1 MTAMKRFFLLAIVL
15 TTVGAGVARA
25 DEITLVAP
33 GGIQAAIE
41 QLIPAFE
48 KATGHKV
55 KPTFGSGLGTK
66 KQVAA
71 GDPFDV
77 PIIQPPYPEV
87 LASGNV
93 IASSATPLAKVS
105 VGVAVRTGQRKPDIS
120 TPDAVKKLLLSVKS
134 FSYPDPAGG
143 AAAGVSFTNTLKQL
157 GIADEVKPKI
167 HLARGGAAAM
177 AALASGEVEIG
188 LTFYSEILTEPGVE
202 AVGMLPASMSAPTS
216 LVAFVSTHAKNAA
229 AATALV
235 KYLSSPEA
243 AATYRKV
250 GMQPATSAPARTVA
264 AVRLYVLDCGMLNID
279 PAGVARYHVT
289 QKEVVESRMPVPCF
303 LVAHPKGT
311 LLWDTGTIPDADVE
325 KAAPKPALY
334 DVNPVSHAVVS
345 KTLKSQLAALG
356 YAPADITYVAVSHAH
371 KDHTANLNQF
381 SASIWLTRP
390 IEREFMFKPGN
401 ERVEPKFYNQLEH
414 SKTVAIEKD
423 EYDVFG
429 DGTVVLKSAPGHT
442 PGHQVLVL
450 NLARSGRVM
459 VAGDLYHYPTERTAH
474 RAPPENEFSVQQSA
488 ASRAMIEEYLT
499 KTKTAIWIEHDF
511 RTNAKLKKSP
521 AFYE

>member
-1 MTAMKRFFLLAIVL
+1 MTAMKAAIASVITGLAL
-15 TTVGAGVARA
+15 CLSPAARA

-41 QLIPAFE
+41 QLIPGFE

-55 KPTFGSGLGTK
+55 KATFGSGLGTK
-66 KQVAA
+66 KQIAD
-71 GDPFDV
+71 GQPFDV
-77 PIIQPPYPEV
+77 PILQPPYPEV
-87 LASGNV
+87 IASGNV
-93 IASSATPLAKVS
+93 VVNSATPLAKVS
-105 VGVAVRTGQRKPDIS
+105 VGIAVRTGQRKPDIS
-120 TPDAVKKLLLSVKS
+120 TPEAVKKLLLSVKS

-157 GIADEVKPKI
+157 GIDEQVKTKI

-177 AALASGEVEIG
+177 AAVASGEVEIG

-202 AVGMLPASMSAPTS
+202 AVGMLPESMSAPTS
-216 LVAFVSTHAKNAA
+216 LVAFVSTHAKNADA
-229 AATALV
+229 SRALV
-235 KYLSSPEA
+235 KYLSSADA

-250 GMQPATSAPARTVA
+250 GMQPLKPQPANA

-289 QKEVVESRMPVPCF
+289 QQEVVESRMPVPCF
-303 LVAHPKGT
+303 LVVHPKGT

-345 KTLKSQLAALG
+345 RTLKSQLAALG

-371 KDHTANLNQF
+371 KDHTANLNEF
-381 SASIWLTRP
+381 AASTWLTRP

-401 ERVEPKFYNQLEH
+401 ERVEPKFYSQLEH
-414 SKTVAIEKD
+414 SRTIAMEKD
-423 EYDVFG
+423 EYNVFG
-429 DGTVVLKSAPGHT
+429 DGTVVIKAAPGHT

-450 NLARSGRVM
+450 NLAKTGRVM

-488 ASRAMIEEYLT
+488 ASRVMIEAYLT

-511 RTNAKLKKSP
+511 RANAKLKKSP